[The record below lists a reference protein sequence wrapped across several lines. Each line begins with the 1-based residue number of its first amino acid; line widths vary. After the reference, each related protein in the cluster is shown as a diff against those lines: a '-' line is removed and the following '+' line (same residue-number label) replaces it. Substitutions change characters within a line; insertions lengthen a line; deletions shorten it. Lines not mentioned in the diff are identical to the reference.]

1 MCLCLYVSNQFV
13 SVLEG
18 QRRVLDLLELEV
30 TVVASHSTWMLTWAL
45 WKRSELS
52 SLSCLSSPTSA
63 LVSPGVTHWIRSSL
77 WEADQQAAEV
87 LSLLSSSLLYPQGH
101 PALPRHLFPSFLKI
115 YFIFFFIF
123 GQSLLVA

>member
-18 QRRVLDLLELEV
+18 QRRVLDLLELEL
-30 TVVASHSTWMLTWAL
+30 TVVASHSTWMPTRAL

-63 LVSPGVTHWIRSSL
+63 LVSPGVTHWIRSSPL
-77 WEADQQAAEV
+77 G
-87 LSLLSSSLLYPQGH
+87 S
-101 PALPRHLFPSFLKI
+101 
-115 YFIFFFIF
+115 
-123 GQSLLVA
+123 